1 MKELKGTVK
10 QIAWAED
17 IRKMFIEEMTKEMAR
32 AEERLAYTKSPKGQV
47 SKLTGA
53 KLSEEK
59 INQYITEAQARI
71 ERLETVKAWL
81 ENQEEAKMWID
92 NRNRD
97 IAGLI
102 TWAEYKM
109 SK

>member
-1 MKELKGTVK
+1 MKELKGSIK

-17 IRKMFIEEMTKEMAR
+17 IRKMFMEEMAKEMAR
-32 AEERLAYTKSPKGQV
+32 AEKRLVYTKSPKGQV

-59 INQYITEAQARI
+59 INQYIGEAQARI
-71 ERLETVKAWL
+71 ERLESVKTWL
-81 ENQEEAKMWID
+81 ENQEEAKTWID

-97 IAGLI
+97 IKGLM

-109 SK
+109 SR